1 MKYSIYLVIL
11 FFAFPANSFSQ
22 TTSSEADSLLAIQ
35 LQKEMEQSQP
45 VPPPT
50 PQLRSA
56 VSTNPD
62 ISAIADFRGIYN
74 SEGKRNTDLY
84 FKQLEMQISS
94 VVDPFGRADFLFSF
108 GKDAANE
115 EFGADL
121 ETATY
126 TTTSLPWQL
135 QIVLGKFK
143 PHFTKVNQLHPH
155 AFSFVEFPMMIKN
168 YFGDEG
174 LFMEGISGSWLVP
187 NPWDFYQELNVEV
200 GRTLSGPTL
209 ANGNKNNLL
218 VIAHLKNFFDL
229 TDNSTFEL
237 GFSGLSGPSGPD
249 SLDHQVTMAGADF
262 TFKWKPIQFNTYQS
276 FTWQNE
282 IMTTKA
288 KLADDSNYNSIG
300 AYSYMEYQIAK
311 LWFVGAKYDYSNY
324 GLEKD
329 KTDKAISLLLRL
341 QPTEFSIM
349 ALEFQNNQK
358 ADKINGDSNY
368 NQVTFRLIFGIG
380 THAAHSY

>member
-1 MKYSIYLVIL
+1 MKHFLFYLIL
-11 FFAFPANSFSQ
+11 FTTVPIISFSQ
-22 TTSSEADSLLAIQ
+22 TSTSETDSLLAIQ

-45 VPPPT
+45 VPT
-50 PQLRSA
+50 PAPQPRSS

-74 SEGKRNTDLY
+74 NQGQRNSDLF
-84 FKQLEMQISS
+84 FKQLEIQISS

-115 EFGADL
+115 EFGANL

-135 QIVLGKFK
+135 QFALGKFK

-155 AFSFVEFPMMIKN
+155 AFSFVEFPVMIKN

-174 LFMEGISGSWLVP
+174 LFMEGISGSWLIP

-200 GRTLSGPTL
+200 GRTLAGPTL
-209 ANGNKNNLL
+209 DNGTKNNLL
-218 VIAHLKNFFDL
+218 VTGHLKNFFDL
-229 TDNSTFEL
+229 TDNSTLEI
-237 GFSGLSGPSGPD
+237 GLSGLVGPD
-249 SLDHQVTMAGADF
+249 SLDNKTTMAGGDL
-262 TFKWKPIQFNTYQS
+262 TFKWKPVQFNTYQS
-276 FTWQNE
+276 FTWQSE
-282 IMTTKA
+282 IISTKA
-288 KLADDSNYNSIG
+288 KLFTDENYNSIG

-311 LWFVGAKYDYSNY
+311 LWFVGARYDYSNY
-324 GLEKD
+324 GLDKD

-349 ALEFQNNQK
+349 ALEFQHNQNL
-358 ADKINGDSNY
+358 DKINGDSNY
-368 NQVTFRLIFGIG
+368 NQVMFRLIFGIG